1 MKPIRCHRFSLR
13 RRLPAANRHPGVTV
27 SPSVGAFL
35 VVALAALSGCS
46 SRSDGAPPRPT
57 TPTPSASPSRTPTPL
72 ASPSRLAAPNS
83 AGDYLGCGAYCR
95 TAGGYGGGG
104 NEREVL
110 RLANRTAKLKN
121 NLVSLK
127 VICDLDVTCRGAIV
141 LFSHDASTEVGRSD
155 LLVKAR
161 SSRRIAVPVSPGAVD
176 ELHRRG
182 QLLVEVVLDG
192 GLIQPCPSDVSCV
205 NLNASLVVYS

>member
-1 MKPIRCHRFSLR
+1 MKPIRCHRFSLGR
-13 RRLPAANRHPGVTV
+13 KLPAANRHPGATV
-27 SPSVGAFL
+27 SPSDGVLL
-35 VVALAALSGCS
+35 VVVLAALTGCS
-46 SRSDGAPPRPT
+46 SGSDGAQPRPT
-57 TPTPSASPSRTPTPL
+57 TPTPSVSPSRI
-72 ASPSRLAAPNS
+72 AAPNS

-110 RLANRTAKLKN
+110 RLANRTAKLTN
-121 NLVSLK
+121 NLVPLK

-141 LFSHDASTEVGRSD
+141 LFSHDASKEVGRSD
-155 LLVKAR
+155 LLVNAR
-161 SSRRIAVPVSPGAVD
+161 STRRIAVPLSSGAVD

-182 QLLVEVVLDG
+182 RLLVEVVLDG
-192 GLIQPCPSDVSCV
+192 GLIQPCPPDVSCV